1 MSTGSVTSVF
11 RNLFLLI
18 DTGVYWLVDQAYW
31 LFSMLS
37 EASLFTQT
45 QIESFASRIYVL
57 VSIIMFFKLG
67 FSFINYII
75 NPDSFTDKQKGGAAL
90 IKKIVIT
97 MALLVSVPTIFNEAY
112 YLQKIIFQ
120 NHVIDKVLLG
130 DTSSQT
136 DDANKN
142 NAVSTYA
149 FLTFFKPTSYLEE
162 CRTYEGVS
170 ISAACEAA
178 LNKEDTTNHN
188 PGTAYKAALA
198 NYDLKTIMQ
207 SEIANT
213 TGIFTSN
220 SGGDFYK
227 ADAFYLFDYNYPI
240 STVVGGFLAWI
251 MIGFCLDLAVRSVK
265 LSFLQIIAPIPI
277 ILSLSPQQKNN
288 TLANWGKE
296 CVSTWASLFIRVL
309 VITFALSA
317 IITINTDGGIFS
329 FVTGGTNQFSMV
341 TVFVMLGIL
350 LFAKEFPKLLEDIL
364 GIKGAGKMTFN
375 AFKKLGS
382 VPLVGGLAT
391 AGISYAGNFGKNVV
405 AAGVNKIRGK
415 DTNFKENMDFAGQEF
430 KSRLQ
435 HSGIMG
441 NDKAYSGDTQHK
453 QVAKRNQEQRKKII
467 DAERGL
473 ESKDKLWR
481 MGHKSAERQKLD
493 ENSTFDDYQRAGYKN
508 KNFINA
514 VMGIEQTK
522 SALKDEQ
529 SKLRVSNEQVS
540 ALTNRLYNMDASDP
554 EYSNVQVQLAQAT
567 HDRDGYQES
576 VEKIEKSLKTRNDIF
591 EQNIAPQSQ
600 KDYELYQA
608 RNVAKGERPT
618 NYNTSASIPR
628 FTDTHYHPEQNVIPQ
643 MTSQEQRLSEE
654 NRNNLAST
662 TTSNNSQNNNDSSS
676 GGGIISGIR

>member
-1 MSTGSVTSVF
+1 MVGSAVGTLRWIFFALDSVVYGLIGQIYK
-11 RNLFLLI
+11 LFVMI
-18 DTGVYWLVDQAYW
+18 
-31 LFSMLS
+31 S
-37 EASLFTQT
+37 EATFISQAT
-45 QIESFASRIYVL
+45 IEDFASRIYVL
-57 VSIIMFFKLG
+57 ISIIMAFRLA
-67 FSFINYII
+67 FSFINYIVK
-75 NPDSFTDKQKGGAAL
+75 PDEITDKQKGGTKL
-90 IKKIVIT
+90 ITNIVLT
-97 MALLVSVPTIFNEAY
+97 VALLASVPTIFNELY
-112 YLQKIIFQ
+112 YLQGVMVS
-120 NHVIDKVLLG
+120 NHVVERIVLG
-130 DTSSQT
+130 DSSTVLNT
-136 DDANKN
+136 DSNVGEEMA
-142 NAVSTYA
+142 ARVFFS
-149 FLTFFKPTSYLEE
+149 FFKPSVKVNG
-162 CRTYEGVS
+162 CSV
-170 ISAACEAA
+170 
-178 LNKEDTTNHN
+178 
-188 PGTAYKAALA
+188 
-198 NYDLKTIMQ
+198 
-207 SEIANT
+207 
-213 TGIFTSN
+213 FTSTECIN
-220 SGGDFYK
+220 NLNDSNK
-227 ADAFYLFDYNYPI
+227 AKEAGTLFLKAYESKSLKNIWGSDISNIIVTSLSSEYVEDKAWGFEYTFGI
-240 STVVGGFLAWI
+240 STLGGIVICWI
-251 MIGFCLDLAVRSVK
+251 LIGFCFDAAIRTVKLAV
-265 LSFLQIIAPIPI
+265 LQMIAPIPI
-277 ILSLSPQQKNN
+277 IMNLAPDSKNK
-288 TLANWGKE
+288 TVSNWFKE
-296 CVSTWASLFIRVL
+296 VGSTWISLFLRILIVSFSIYLINL
-309 VITFALSA
+309 VSKE
-317 IITINTDGGIFS
+317 GGVFS
-329 FVTGGTNQFSMV
+329 FVSGGGSSNILVS
-341 TVFVMLGIL
+341 VFITFGIL
-350 LFAKEFPKLLEDIL
+350 LFAKEFPKFLEDLL
-364 GIKGAGKMTFN
+364 GIKGVGKMTFN

-415 DTNFKENMDFAGQEF
+415 DTNFKENMGFAGQEF

-662 TTSNNSQNNNDSSS
+662 TTSNNSQNNDDSSS

>member
-37 EASLFTQT
+37 EASIFTQT

-142 NAVSTYA
+142 NAISTYA

-309 VITFALSA
+309 
-317 IITINTDGGIFS
+317 
-329 FVTGGTNQFSMV
+329 
-341 TVFVMLGIL
+341 
-350 LFAKEFPKLLEDIL
+350 
-364 GIKGAGKMTFN
+364 
-375 AFKKLGS
+375 
-382 VPLVGGLAT
+382 
-391 AGISYAGNFGKNVV
+391 
-405 AAGVNKIRGK
+405 
-415 DTNFKENMDFAGQEF
+415 
-430 KSRLQ
+430 
-435 HSGIMG
+435 
-441 NDKAYSGDTQHK
+441 
-453 QVAKRNQEQRKKII
+453 
-467 DAERGL
+467 
-473 ESKDKLWR
+473 
-481 MGHKSAERQKLD
+481 
-493 ENSTFDDYQRAGYKN
+493 
-508 KNFINA
+508 
-514 VMGIEQTK
+514 
-522 SALKDEQ
+522 
-529 SKLRVSNEQVS
+529 
-540 ALTNRLYNMDASDP
+540 
-554 EYSNVQVQLAQAT
+554 
-567 HDRDGYQES
+567 
-576 VEKIEKSLKTRNDIF
+576 
-591 EQNIAPQSQ
+591 
-600 KDYELYQA
+600 YEL
-608 RNVAKGERPT
+608 
-618 NYNTSASIPR
+618 
-628 FTDTHYHPEQNVIPQ
+628 
-643 MTSQEQRLSEE
+643 L
-654 NRNNLAST
+654 
-662 TTSNNSQNNNDSSS
+662 
-676 GGGIISGIR
+676 